1 MKNLKNI
8 LLVSILLLISGSLT
22 ITPVVTKYYNGYSI
36 YIILITLILSIL
48 LIFLFDLSNI
58 KIKTLLKPKYL
69 RFLFI
74 VYISI
79 SIIYIVSVLGTFINN
94 ISYTVTPMSIFIGV
108 IMIICII
115 LSVNKRL
122 ININLFF
129 VLNLFSIVILLFFTI
144 FFPKSKLNL
153 DFNLSNNNI
162 FFLSN
167 YLMLFVD
174 LIIYKLYFTTKSFK
188 STNVGYILGIII
200 SFLLLTYFAYI
211 DLTLSAV
218 NYTNTYFSNILK
230 FLLVVPS
237 EIIYFDYLYLGIII
251 ITLLFKL
258 IIFEDTLR
266 VLLLKKK
273 SSIVNI
279 LIFTILFFTANT
291 IINLVPQD
299 ELFISTICLILSYIS
314 ILIIFI
320 FGGVKIVTRIYQQIK
335 K

>member
-1 MKNLKNI
+1 MP
-8 LLVSILLLISGSLT
+8 S
-22 ITPVVTKYYNGYSI
+22 YSV
-36 YIILITLILSIL
+36 
-48 LIFLFDLSNI
+48 
-58 KIKTLLKPKYL
+58 
-69 RFLFI
+69 R
-74 VYISI
+74 
-79 SIIYIVSVLGTFINN
+79 
-94 ISYTVTPMSIFIGV
+94 
-108 IMIICII
+108 
-115 LSVNKRL
+115 
-122 ININLFF
+122 
-129 VLNLFSIVILLFFTI
+129 
-144 FFPKSKLNL
+144 
-153 DFNLSNNNI
+153 
-162 FFLSN
+162 
-167 YLMLFVD
+167 
-174 LIIYKLYFTTKSFK
+174 
-188 STNVGYILGIII
+188 
-200 SFLLLTYFAYI
+200 
-211 DLTLSAV
+211 
-218 NYTNTYFSNILK
+218 NILK

-273 SSIVNI
+273 SPIVNI